1 MMTLTRQTERKFN
14 AVCFYVLCWI
24 LASVGISML
33 VTYAERGYFDLGIV
47 LQMLQFALF
56 MGFSH
61 GVYDILIL
69 KDEMDCR
76 PVWHSLLIRSLYFL
90 AAIITSKILCILLLR
105 IKSGE
110 GLVNEDG
117 FYALMDA
124 IHSPS
129 EQAQVI
135 TFFLVAYLITF
146 VRSVHKKFGTRVF
159 WNTLL
164 GKSQEPLEENLI
176 FMFID
181 LRHSTALAEELGHV
195 KYSNFMK
202 DYYKFLSNCCEEN
215 RGQIYQIA
223 GDGAFLTW
231 PISACRNRARPIDCF
246 FDFCECLERISPKF
260 IKKYG
265 AAPKFK
271 AGAHCGT
278 VVTTEVGNF
287 GSEMAY
293 HGDVLNTTSRIQSL
307 CARLGQEFL
316 ISEELYNVLPKPFP
330 HGYMSKKEGFFE
342 LRGKKH
348 EILIFSLQ
356 RPLTSLN

>member
-1 MMTLTRQTERKFN
+1 MTLTRQTERKFN
-14 AVCFYVLCWI
+14 AVCYYVFCWI
-24 LASVGISML
+24 LMSAGISAMFS
-33 VTYAERGYFDLGIV
+33 YADRGTIDISQL
-47 LQMLQFALF
+47 LLMLQFALF
-56 MGFSH
+56 MGLSH
-61 GVYDILIL
+61 GVYDVLVL

-76 PVWHSLLIRSLYFL
+76 PVWKSLLVRSLYFL
-90 AAIITSKILCILLLR
+90 AAITTSKMLCILLLR
-105 IKSGE
+105 VKSGE
-110 GLVNEDG
+110 GILNEDG
-117 FYALMDA
+117 FSALFDA
-124 IHSPS
+124 LHDPYTQTQIL
-129 EQAQVI
+129 
-135 TFFLVAYLITF
+135 TFFIAAYLITF

-164 GKSQEPLEENLI
+164 GKSQAPLEENLI

-181 LRHSTALAEELGHV
+181 LRHSTELAEELGHV

-202 DYYKFLSNCCEEN
+202 DYYKLLSNCCEEN

-231 PISACRNRARPIDCF
+231 PVSACKHKARVIDCF
-246 FDFCECLERISPKF
+246 FDFNECLEKIAPKF
-260 IKKYG
+260 LKKYG
-265 AAPKFK
+265 AAPSFK
-271 AGAHCGT
+271 AGAHCGK
-278 VVTTEVGNF
+278 VITTEVGNF

-316 ISEELYNVLPKPFP
+316 ISEDLYNALPKPFP

-356 RPLTSLN
+356 RPLTSPN

>member
-1 MMTLTRQTERKFN
+1 MPISRQTERKSR
-14 AVCFYVLCWI
+14 AVCYYVFCWI
-24 LASVGISML
+24 LAAVGTDVLIM
-33 VTYAERGYFDLGIV
+33 YAHNAQVDAGHL
-47 LQMLQFALF
+47 LLMLQFALF
-56 MGFSH
+56 MGLSH

-76 PVWHSLLIRSLYFL
+76 AVWKSLLLRSAYFIC
-90 AAIITSKILCILLLR
+90 AISSSIILCILLSR
-105 IKSGE
+105 VKAGE
-110 GLVNEDG
+110 GIVNEDG
-117 FYALMDA
+117 FSGVIAGF
-124 IHSPS
+124 HNP
-129 EQAQVI
+129 EVQVRMLL
-135 TFFLVAYLITF
+135 FFVLANLITF
-146 VRSVHKKFGTRVF
+146 IRSVHKKFGTRVF

-181 LRHSTALAEELGHV
+181 LKHSTELAEELGHV
-195 KYSNFMK
+195 TYSNFMK
-202 DYYKFLSNCCEEN
+202 DYYKLLSNCCEEN
-215 RGQIYQIA
+215 QGEIYQIA

-231 PISACRNRARPIDCF
+231 PMSACRTKARPVDCF
-246 FDFCECLERISPKF
+246 YDFNECLEKIAPKF

-265 AAPKFK
+265 VAPSFK

-278 VVTTEVGNF
+278 VISTEVGNF

-307 CARLGQEFL
+307 CAKLGQEFL
-316 ISEELYNVLPKPFP
+316 ISEDLYAMLPRPLP

-356 RPLTSLN
+356 RPLTSLK

>member
-1 MMTLTRQTERKFN
+1 MTITRQTERKFS
-14 AVCFYVLCWI
+14 AVCYYVFCWI
-24 LASVGISML
+24 LSALGISAL
-33 VTYAERGYFDLGIV
+33 FTYADHGSVDVGEL
-47 LQMLQFALF
+47 LLMLQFALF
-56 MGFSH
+56 MGLSH
-61 GVYDILIL
+61 GVYDVVILN
-69 KDEMDCR
+69 DEMDCR
-76 PVWHSLLIRSLYFL
+76 PVWKSLLIRTLYFL
-90 AAIITSKILCILLLR
+90 AAISTSKILCILTLR
-105 IKSGE
+105 VKSGD
-110 GLVNEDG
+110 GLINEDG
-117 FYALMDA
+117 IADLLESLHDPY
-124 IHSPS
+124 I
-129 EQAQVI
+129 QTQII
-135 TFFLVAYLITF
+135 TFFLIAYLITF

-164 GKSQEPLEENLI
+164 GKSQEPLEEDLI

-181 LRHSTALAEELGHV
+181 LRHSTELAEELGHV

-202 DYYKFLSNCCEEN
+202 DYYKLLSNCCEEN

-231 PISACRNRARPIDCF
+231 PVSACKHKARVIDCF
-246 FDFCECLERISPKF
+246 YDFNECLERIAPKF

-271 AGAHCGT
+271 AGAHCGK
-278 VVTTEVGNF
+278 VITTEVGNF

-316 ISEELYNVLPKPFP
+316 VSEDLYNALPKPFP

-356 RPLTSLN
+356 NPLTSPN